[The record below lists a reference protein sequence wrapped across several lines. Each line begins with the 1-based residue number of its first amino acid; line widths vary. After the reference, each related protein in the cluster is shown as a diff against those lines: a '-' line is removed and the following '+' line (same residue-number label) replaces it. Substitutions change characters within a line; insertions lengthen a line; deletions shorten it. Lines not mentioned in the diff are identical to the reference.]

1 VINASEDYREK
12 TVREFLD
19 MIQDPVTREDLR
31 SGITES
37 LKMNG
42 YTEDQIHQMKVK
54 DMWDKLKDV
63 LYQLGWLNIIELE
76 KALKRL
82 EDKSR
87 GARAL

>member
-1 VINASEDYREK
+1 
-12 TVREFLD
+12 
-19 MIQDPVTREDLR
+19 
-31 SGITES
+31 
-37 LKMNG
+37 MNG

-76 KALKRL
+76 KTLKRL
-82 EDKSR
+82 EDKNR

>member
-1 VINASEDYREK
+1 VINTSEDYREK

-63 LYQLGWLNIIELE
+63 LYQLCWLNIIELE
-76 KALKRL
+76 KVLKRL

-87 GARAL
+87 GACAL

>member
-1 VINASEDYREK
+1 MINTSEDYREK

-19 MIQDPVTREDLR
+19 MIQDPLAREDLR

-76 KALKRL
+76 KTLKRL
-82 EDKSR
+82 EDKNR
-87 GARAL
+87 GRC